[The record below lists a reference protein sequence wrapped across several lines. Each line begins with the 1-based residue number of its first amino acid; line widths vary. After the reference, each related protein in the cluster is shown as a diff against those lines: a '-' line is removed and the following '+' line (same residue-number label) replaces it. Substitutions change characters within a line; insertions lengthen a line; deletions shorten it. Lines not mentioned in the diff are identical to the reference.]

1 MSSAS
6 SSSAAAGG
14 TTGGGRRGGTGTNQ
28 LAHALETRD
37 DEVASASLLVQA
49 MWKADGWQEGTLIST
64 FTQVF
69 QSAQNKASHLHQG
82 YALSHVLALV
92 PSDTLVERCCA
103 HICSISHWQGQ
114 GGKCIDWER

>member
-14 TTGGGRRGGTGTNQ
+14 TGGRGWGATGTNQ

-49 MWKADGWQEGTLIST
+49 MWKADD
-64 FTQVF
+64 
-69 QSAQNKASHLHQG
+69 HQPIYELKRHG
-82 YALSHVLALV
+82 
-92 PSDTLVERCCA
+92 SD
-103 HICSISHWQGQ
+103 QY
-114 GGKCIDWER
+114 K